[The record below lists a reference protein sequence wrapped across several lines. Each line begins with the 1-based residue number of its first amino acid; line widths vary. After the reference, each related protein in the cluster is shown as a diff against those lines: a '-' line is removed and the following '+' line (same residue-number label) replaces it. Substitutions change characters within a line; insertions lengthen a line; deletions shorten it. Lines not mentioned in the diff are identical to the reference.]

1 VSANDL
7 LQNLKHRKIRD
18 NQWVA
23 VCPAHDD
30 KSPSLHI
37 AQKEDGRILIHCK
50 AGCGAN
56 EVLGALGLDWSTLFP
71 ETDENFG
78 AWRPRVQESK
88 IDDFVVE
95 IFEADIAL
103 GKPVSAADKERYRK
117 ALMNGGKKNGF
128 IDELLK
134 QA

>member
-95 IFEADIAL
+95 IF
-103 GKPVSAADKERYRK
+103 
-117 ALMNGGKKNGF
+117 
-128 IDELLK
+128 
-134 QA
+134 